1 MKKSEAGLTLI
12 EILVALGIFMMLGSS
27 LVMFLRDGMSTWQIG
42 ESRREAYERAGA
54 IMDLI
59 GEDLRSSFTQSDPGP
74 DNGLVDVLMLCDMDD
89 FNRPRL
95 RLVRTLSDETRNPV
109 TRIAG
114 SYTGG
119 LAEVDYRND
128 SQEAKL
134 GILRAPGGLAE
145 VAYLMGPESGSEVLW
160 RGMKSPI
167 GGESS
172 LFDVVNLLPD
182 VDGIPMRCR
191 PVADGVLYLA
201 WSFWGGD
208 RRRWSDGK
216 SQQALPYWDSTRG
229 ILEPPADAGI
239 AWDARSRDRHEDDVF
254 PDTAEI
260 LLVLNPSRS
269 RALARLTT
277 DIGDDDD
284 VLILDSVNEYST
296 NGQLHIRLDSEW
308 ILVGEIQGNRFVDCQ
323 RGVRGTKAV
332 EHLRGTRAVSGTEFR
347 RTIRIPGYRDARG
360 PR

>member
-134 GILRAPGGLAE
+134 GILL
-145 VAYLMGPESGSEVLW
+145 LLW
-160 RGMKSPI
+160 ICLI
-167 GGESS
+167 GE
-172 LFDVVNLLPD
+172 LL
-182 VDGIPMRCR
+182 
-191 PVADGVLYLA
+191 
-201 WSFWGGD
+201 SWGNV
-208 RRRWSDGK
+208 
-216 SQQALPYWDSTRG
+216 QT
-229 ILEPPADAGI
+229 
-239 AWDARSRDRHEDDVF
+239 
-254 PDTAEI
+254 
-260 LLVLNPSRS
+260 
-269 RALARLTT
+269 LT
-277 DIGDDDD
+277 
-284 VLILDSVNEYST
+284 
-296 NGQLHIRLDSEW
+296 
-308 ILVGEIQGNRFVDCQ
+308 
-323 RGVRGTKAV
+323 
-332 EHLRGTRAVSGTEFR
+332 
-347 RTIRIPGYRDARG
+347 
-360 PR
+360 